1 MYVPCAKHIEIPSL
15 EELVK
20 QLKVGCSGDH
30 ETVVYSCLS
39 SRPLLRFRGLIDDI
53 LKRSPS
59 LIIRYLPAFI
69 GVKIPMHQ
77 MEHTTKLRSENNVEA
92 LLKCSRWSSE

>member
-1 MYVPCAKHIEIPSL
+1 MYVPCAKHIEILSL

-20 QLKVGCSGDH
+20 QLKVAYSGGR

-39 SRPLLRFRGLIDDI
+39 SRPWLRFRWPIDDI
-53 LKRSPS
+53 LKRSSS

-69 GVKIPMHQ
+69 GVKIPMQ
-77 MEHTTKLRSENNVEA
+77 MQHATKLLSENNVEA
-92 LLKCSRWSSE
+92 LECSHWSSE